1 MMKTELSEHTVT
13 LRLKQV
19 SQLRRVCLSLGKAGS
34 VNPSEADREDQGDQI
49 TEGRQSA
56 HHPQAD
62 AVWRRPVR

>member
-1 MMKTELSEHTVT
+1 MMKIELSEQTVM

-19 SQLRRVCLSLGKAGS
+19 SQLRRVCLSLGQAGS
-34 VNPSEADREDQGDQI
+34 VNLAEADREDQGDQI

-62 AVWRRPVR
+62 AVCRRLVR